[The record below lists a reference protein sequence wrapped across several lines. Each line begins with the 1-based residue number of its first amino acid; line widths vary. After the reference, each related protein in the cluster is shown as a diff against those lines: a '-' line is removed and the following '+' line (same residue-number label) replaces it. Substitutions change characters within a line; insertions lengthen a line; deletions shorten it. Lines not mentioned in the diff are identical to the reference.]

1 MTIDTIKDVLGR
13 IISINKNLTEESL
26 KNLLVASG
34 WDNNDIEEG
43 LKVYRSYGAKV
54 EVTNQNLNQIPNPV
68 VATPVMNAEPIA
80 EKKETIPAQ
89 VISIP
94 TEPRFIPTPPPF
106 YPPRQNET
114 YIAPTP
120 TPVQATVQTPSPAP
134 VLTPVSVI
142 VNPVPNTFTTETKT
156 TLPIITTEE
165 KTSTFSSVAL
175 WVDIFLFIL
184 TLMLLIYVVSQ

>member
-68 VATPVMNAEPIA
+68 IATTVMNAEPIA
-80 EKKETIPAQ
+80 EKKENIPAQ

-120 TPVQATVQTPSPAP
+120 TPVQATVQTPAP
-134 VLTPVSVI
+134 ILTPVSVI
-142 VNPVPNTFTTETKT
+142 VNPVPNTFTTETKN
-156 TLPIITTEE
+156 TLPIVTTEE